1 MVVRG
6 RTRNPS
12 GCFAGCLH
20 ITRGNVNF
28 DVLTGFKA
36 CLNDAFSNNILIA
49 TVPSF
54 KADLRYMNRKFA
66 MKIYLEMYR
75 SGRNENDSKSN
86 WLFGSGFPVLL
97 GFMRVFRLREGT
109 IFWRSLLQFSP
120 KFSQNARRI
129 LKFNIWSITQVVVR
143 GRTRNAIGRETGARV
158 RLPDAP
164 PKTPQNDEFCGVF
177 HCTFTF
183 PPAIPP
189 AQPSGRAVDFLPR

>member
-36 CLNDAFSNNILIA
+36 CLNDAFSNNILTA
-49 TVPSF
+49 TIPSF
-54 KADLRYMNRKFA
+54 KANLRYTNRKFA

-86 WLFGSGFPVLL
+86 WLFGSGFPILL
-97 GFMRVFRLREGT
+97 VHAGFPALRANDFR
-109 IFWRSLLQFSP
+109 SFSP
-120 KFSQNARRI
+120 EI
-129 LKFNIWSITQVVVR
+129 LSKIFP
-143 GRTRNAIGRETGARV
+143 E
-158 RLPDAP
+158 
-164 PKTPQNDEFCGVF
+164 
-177 HCTFTF
+177 CTEHSK
-183 PPAIPP
+183 I
-189 AQPSGRAVDFLPR
+189 